1 MPITSLPTEHADFTE
16 DPQVNFTAM
25 RSPLPTSSYLTF
37 EDLDEEKP
45 RKERTQELK
54 GNRSTTLLDV
64 SIDET
69 LPAFTTPGDH
79 FQDSSKQS
87 SVLDPLSNNSSS
99 LTSMIS
105 EDKRTTN
112 FASVL
117 QEQTLPN
124 PCTPTYQI
132 QDTSSASSALP
143 HPTDTDAS
151 TSHGPSQAFTI
162 TTAALPLGDDV
173 LESVK
178 DDVLALLQH
187 SLPKPRTRTNVVTN
201 QYTPRGRLFGGY
213 ATRGLGATHATWHFL
228 EIVKS
233 IMILARARESI
244 MILARSRPKG
254 FAEEPFLSAQVN
266 AATSL
271 PIHKDKNNDGKSWLI
286 ALGDFT
292 GGRLWLESPIVTEPP
307 PLPTCDWQR
316 KLRGEYINV
325 RNAWVQFDP
334 SLYHCVEEVKSGV
347 RRSIALFSPKGWR
360 RMPPQCLDEL
370 GEVGFFPPLATHAA
384 EADATALPFGK
395 STEVPSSSLPGKK
408 RLNNGARMNLCLCPG
423 LICLSQM
430 DPSFRFQSQ
439 NCKNWLNMFIQDMSR
454 KATSAEGA

>member
-25 RSPLPTSSYLTF
+25 RSPLPTSSHLHSSTVTF
-37 EDLDEEKP
+37 EDLDEEEP

-54 GNRSTTLLDV
+54 GKRSTTSDDV

-87 SVLDPLSNNSSS
+87 SVPDPLSNNSSS
-99 LTSMIS
+99 LTSTIS
-105 EDKRTTN
+105 KDKRTTN

-124 PCTPTYQI
+124 PCTPTYHI

-162 TTAALPLGDDV
+162 TTAAFPLGDDV
-173 LESVK
+173 LESVNN
-178 DDVLALLQH
+178 DVLALLQH
-187 SLPKPRTRTNVVTN
+187 SLPKSRTRTNVVTN

-213 ATRGLGATHATWHFL
+213 TTRGLGATHATWRFP

-233 IMILARARESI
+233 IMV
-244 MILARSRPKG
+244 LARSRPKG

-286 ALGDFT
+286 AFGDFT
-292 GGRLWLESPIVTEPP
+292 GGRLWLKSPIGTEPP

-325 RNAWVQFDP
+325 RNTWVQFDP

-347 RRSIALFSPKGWR
+347 RRSIALFFTKR
-360 RMPPQCLDEL
+360 VEK
-370 GEVGFFPPLATHAA
+370 
-384 EADATALPFGK
+384 DA
-395 STEVPSSSLPGKK
+395 STVP
-408 RLNNGARMNLCLCPG
+408 
-423 LICLSQM
+423 
-430 DPSFRFQSQ
+430 
-439 NCKNWLNMFIQDMSR
+439 
-454 KATSAEGA
+454 